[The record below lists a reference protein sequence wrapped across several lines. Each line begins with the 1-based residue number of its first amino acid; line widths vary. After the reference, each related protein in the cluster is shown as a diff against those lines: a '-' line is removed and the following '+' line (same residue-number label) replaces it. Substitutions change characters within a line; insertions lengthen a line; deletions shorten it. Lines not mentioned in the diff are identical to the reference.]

1 MSRRKYYNHNDDGSA
16 AVMSASW
23 FTPNDKDG
31 PGPRSK
37 PVIKRSSATSRLR
50 RKSRSRVFT
59 STAYNVCLVSKKS
72 IALEIN
78 AL

>member
-1 MSRRKYYNHNDDGSA
+1 MSRRKYYNRNDDGSA

-37 PVIKRSSATSRLR
+37 PVIRRSSATSRLR
-50 RKSRSRVFT
+50 WKTRSCVFA
-59 STAYNVCLVSKKS
+59 SAAYNVCLVSIVDKEK
-72 IALEIN
+72 
-78 AL
+78 